1 MAAMWRC
8 SHEAKRTW
16 VSEERIIRSRR
27 RLLEDAS
34 EGFGKVEGP
43 TVSAVDV
50 LRERREKLQTLVLWA
65 DVIDH
70 GDVRVVRQPC
80 FQAGVRCL
88 SEEGVNDVTVGSED
102 ERRPVPSC

>member
-1 MAAMWRC
+1 MC
-8 SHEAKRTW
+8 FVK
-16 VSEERIIRSRR
+16 
-27 RLLEDAS
+27 
-34 EGFGKVEGP
+34 G
-43 TVSAVDV
+43 
-50 LRERREKLQTLVLWA
+50 EKIPNAVLWA

-70 GDVRVVRQPC
+70 GDVRGVGLPC

>member
-1 MAAMWRC
+1 MAGMWRC

-43 TVSAVDV
+43 TVSAVGV
-50 LRERREKLQTLVLWA
+50 LRERRENSKR
-65 DVIDH
+65 
-70 GDVRVVRQPC
+70 G
-80 FQAGVRCL
+80 F
-88 SEEGVNDVTVGSED
+88 VG
-102 ERRPVPSC
+102 